1 MIVRFDLIA
10 LAVLAPAAVLAWRLV
25 RPELWARALTLLGL
39 LGVVTLALVLG
50 RWGVFALA
58 IAIGLGAAMELA
70 RAGGLRPPLALLAA
84 AIGFA
89 LPLLGTVA
97 TNLALA
103 AFVLAVAAMA
113 LVRRPVLV
121 RPWFAFVLAGAL
133 LGVALGFLVRLDSLG
148 AGAIIL
154 LVLVLQFNDGV
165 GYAVGGRFGRTR
177 PFPALSPG
185 KSVEGYLAGGVGAL
199 IAVLLLATVD
209 PVLRAS
215 AWPDLVAVG
224 AVLVVTANAG
234 DLLLSRL
241 KRSAGLKDFGRLL
254 PGHGGVLDRFD
265 GWLVSTP
272 VLFVLVSILPVLVAR
287 R

>member
-1 MIVRFDLIA
+1 MIAA
-10 LAVLAPAAVLAWRLV
+10 LRVLWRLLFY
-25 RPELWARALTLLGL
+25 RPLIL
-39 LGVVTLALVLG
+39 VVLVL
-50 RWGVFALA
+50 VY
-58 IAIGLGAAMELA
+58 
-70 RAGGLRPPLALLAA
+70 
-84 AIGFA
+84 
-89 LPLLGTVA
+89 
-97 TNLALA
+97 
-103 AFVLAVAAMA
+103 AVAA
-113 LVRRPVLV
+113 
-121 RPWFAFVLAGAL
+121 
-133 LGVALGFLVRLDSLG
+133 
-148 AGAIIL
+148 
-154 LVLVLQFNDGV
+154 
-165 GYAVGGRFGRTR
+165 
-177 PFPALSPG
+177 
-185 KSVEGYLAGGVGAL
+185 
-199 IAVLLLATVD
+199 LLLATVD